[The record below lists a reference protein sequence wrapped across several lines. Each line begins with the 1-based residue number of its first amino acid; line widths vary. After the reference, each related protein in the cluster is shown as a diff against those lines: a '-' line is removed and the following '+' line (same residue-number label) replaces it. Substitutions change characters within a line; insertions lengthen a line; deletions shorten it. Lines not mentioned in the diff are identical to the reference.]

1 MLIAGTTTHDSRTNS
16 PCPDVPIHINV
27 HGQVLSG
34 IYSYQPIEISV
45 SNSMTNS
52 TQCNLSNTQL
62 MNQKTRIVPRGI
74 RNNNPLNIRIG
85 NVWLGEVQNPT
96 DPDFEQFVHIKYGLR
111 AGFVLLRRYINHYHR
126 NTVPMIIAAW
136 APSTENNTVKYI
148 DYVCQHAHIDNTST
162 IKFEDKETMIMLV
175 KAMCKY
181 ECGYDIDIRTIS
193 ESYDMA

>member
-1 MLIAGTTTHDSRTNS
+1 
-16 PCPDVPIHINV
+16 
-27 HGQVLSG
+27 
-34 IYSYQPIEISV
+34 
-45 SNSMTNS
+45 
-52 TQCNLSNTQL
+52 
-62 MNQKTRIVPRGI
+62 MNQKTRAVPRGI

-126 NTVPMIIAAW
+126 NTVPMILAAW
-136 APSTENNTVKYI
+136 APSSENNTLKYI
-148 DYVCQHAHIDNTST
+148 DYVCQHAHITNTST

-181 ECGYDIDIRTIS
+181 ECGSDIDIRTIS
-193 ESYDMA
+193 EAYDMA